1 MAEQNTTARNPWSG
15 LTKEQLFEKYGTG
28 DAGLKKADIAGLQ
41 AKYGKNELAKEK
53 RDSVIKIYL
62 MQFTSPVVMLLLAAA
77 VAMGVVQEWVELCV
91 ILFIVNLNACLATYQ
106 EKSAGDALE
115 KLAAMAAPK
124 CNVIRD
130 GQMQELDATEVV
142 PGDLIELKTGD
153 GVPADCRLIEI
164 VEVLANEALL
174 TGESEEVK
182 KVLVVDDLDDPF
194 SKNMCFM
201 STAVTNG
208 RGRAV
213 ITSTGM
219 QTQVGIIASALQ
231 TAKKEGSKLTPLQM
245 ALNRLGGII
254 GVISL
259 TVLAIIIVVAVVTK
273 YEDPAHPGETGLWPI
288 IKVAVGFAVS
298 SVPEGLPMVVT
309 ICLALGCQDMVKRK
323 ALITSLPSV
332 ETLGSCSVIC
342 SDKTGTLT
350 EGKMTSIRLF
360 NFIRESGEAVKDFHF
375 YPTKGFHPSGG
386 LFKTKE
392 LADDKKAA
400 LDSMYTGSLLTFK
413 SGNFPAYDSV
423 LTDYGNPAEKAT
435 DAIAPR
441 AFMAAMYLNSH
452 STTLEMEPAK
462 PGEDRDTWTPKG
474 NMSEA
479 ALIVA
484 AAKMRMGVTNPEA
497 KYKDKFAMIPE
508 LEVPFNSE
516 RKMQITFHKCETPG
530 SFMDVSFPPGY
541 ESAEHFAI
549 IKGAPDRIMPFM
561 PYILKQDA
569 GKIVMDFTEE
579 RDANENGQIAGCND
593 ALAAMALRVLGA
605 GLMPLKAAE
614 LATIKAC
621 EKADDR
627 MNFVKTKKEA
637 SLLGLIGSADP
648 PRPGV
653 AGAIQKCREAGVR
666 VVMITG
672 DQKPTA
678 QAIAKQINL
687 LKEGEKADDKVLV
700 CTELRKPDNTLKDE
714 AELDKIC
721 GSVNVFSRAQPEDKI
736 AIVHTLQRCG
746 LVCGMTG
753 DGVNDAPALKAA
765 DIGIAMGIA
774 GTDVAKGAAD
784 MILLDDN
791 FVTIVSAVEE
801 GRKIY
806 ANIQKFVSFLL
817 GTNIGEVL
825 YLATAII
832 ANLPLPLEALQILF
846 LNLMS
851 DGCPAIALSKEP
863 GDPELMKV
871 KPRPKKSNIMTP
883 HWWIYGNLPHCFFEA
898 VCVLACLCTSL
909 YLFTGEIT
917 IDDINDLCVNEFKDQ
932 DAKDK
937 KSGPLPVTC
946 SCHRFNFKKGDFE
959 TIVDVYKLS
968 PNNDCEYGYLVDDVR
983 FDGNLDKEESFTKF
997 TAENPGVI
1005 ETTGFYADV
1014 NSWESYQTAVQRD
1027 FESRGCGTS
1036 LYEYL
1041 ENHNED
1047 HEYADD
1053 VCRAQGTK
1061 VARSTTFLT
1070 AVYCEMMRAYTVR
1083 CAPGDGTNP
1092 PWMWQVF
1099 MRNWWI
1105 HLACTISFW
1114 MTIIVTVVPGLNSFI
1129 FKLTTPPFAGYMIGI
1144 AFPVINAAL
1153 DELTAKPLY
1162 KLLVIYPQRRAAG
1175 KSTS

>member
-1 MAEQNTTARNPWSG
+1 MAGRNPWSG
-15 LTKEQLFEKYGTG
+15 LTKEELFSKYNTG
-28 DAGLKKADIAGLQ
+28 ENGLRSSDIPNLQ
-41 AKYGKNELAKEK
+41 KQYGKNCLAKED
-53 RDSVIKIYL
+53 RDSVLKIFL
-62 MQFTSPVVMLLLAAA
+62 LQFTSPVVLLLLIAA
-77 VAMGVVQEWVELCV
+77 VAMAVVQEWVEVFV
-91 ILFIVNLNACLATYQ
+91 IMFIVNLNACLATYQ

-124 CNVIRD
+124 CTVIRD
-130 GQMQELDATEVV
+130 GSPQDIEAIEIV
-142 PGDLIELKTGD
+142 PGDLVELKTGD
-153 GVPADCRLIEI
+153 GVPADARLIEV

-174 TGESEEVK
+174 TGESEEIK
-182 KVLVVDDLDDPF
+182 KVLTVEDLDEPF
-194 SKNMCFM
+194 AKNMVFM
-201 STAVTNG
+201 STSVTNG
-208 RGRAV
+208 RCRAIV
-213 ITSTGM
+213 TTTGM
-219 QTQVGIIASALQ
+219 ETQVGIIASALK
-231 TAKKEGSKLTPLQM
+231 TAKKDGNTLTPLQM

-254 GVISL
+254 GIISL
-259 TVLAIIIVVAVVTK
+259 TVLAVIIVIAVVTS

-288 IKVAVGFAVS
+288 IKVSVGFAVS

-360 NFIRESGEAVKDFHF
+360 NFVRDIGQPVSDFHF
-375 YPTKGFHPSGG
+375 YPTKGFHPNGG
-386 LFKTKE
+386 LFKTKD
-392 LADDKKAA
+392 LTDDKKGAIDN
-400 LDSMYTGSLLTFK
+400 LYTQSLLTFK
-413 SGNFPAYDSV
+413 TGNFPNYEGV
-423 LTDYGNPAEKAT
+423 LPNYGNPAEKAL
-435 DAIAPR
+435 DGVASR
-441 AFMAAMYLNSH
+441 AFMTAMFVNSH
-452 STTLEMEPAK
+452 ATTLEFAAAAA
-462 PGEDRDTWTPKG
+462 GEDRDTWTPKG

-479 ALIVA
+479 ALVVA
-484 AAKMRMGVTNPEA
+484 AAKMRMGATNSD
-497 KYKDKFAMIPE
+497 DKTKSRFPMLSE
-508 LEVPFNSE
+508 LEVPFNSD
-516 RKMQITFHKCETPG
+516 RKMQVTFHKTDTPG
-530 SFMDVSFPPGY
+530 SFMGVSFSPGN

-549 IKGAPDRIMPFM
+549 VKGAPDRIMPLM
-561 PYILKQDA
+561 PYILKQ
-569 GKIVMDFTEE
+569 
-579 RDANENGQIAGCND
+579 ENGQIVMDLSSERSAEENGHIEGCNA
-593 ALAAMALRVLGA
+593 ALADMALRVLGA
-605 GLMPLKAAE
+605 GILPITPELMEKF
-614 LATIKAC
+614 KAC

-627 MNFVKTKKEA
+627 LSLIKSLKAA

-687 LKEGEKADDKVLV
+687 LKEGENADEKVLV
-700 CTELRKPDNTLKDE
+700 CSELRDASNNMKPE
-714 AELDKIC
+714 GELDKIC
-721 GSVNVFSRAQPEDKI
+721 ASVNVFSRAQPEDKI
-736 AIVHTLQRCG
+736 AIVHTLQRMG

-825 YLATAII
+825 YLAVAIV
-832 ANLPLPLEALQILF
+832 AGMPLPLEALQILF

-871 KPRPKKSNIMTP
+871 NPRPKKSNIMTP

-898 VCVLACLCTSL
+898 LCVLGCLSTA
-909 YLFTGEIT
+909 LFIFNGKVTVA
-917 IDDINDLCVNEFKDQ
+917 DIVDLCANEFENKDTEERR
-932 DAKDK
+932 
-937 KSGPLPVTC
+937 SGPMPIAC
-946 SCHRFNFKKGDFE
+946 SCNRFNFEKGDFE
-959 TIVDVYKLS
+959 AIVDIYKIPEEGCGAGEVL
-968 PNNDCEYGYLVDDVR
+968 EEAV
-983 FDGNLDKEESFTKF
+983 FDGAMTHEESF
-997 TAENPGVI
+997 AAYL
-1005 ETTGFYADV
+1005 ETHAHWFP
-1014 NSWESYQTAVQRD
+1014 ESYGNLTSWVEFKEASRTD
-1027 FESRGCGTS
+1027 YESRGCGKNFYS
-1036 LYEYL
+1036 YL
-1041 ENHNED
+1041 QEHNEED
-1047 HEYADD
+1047 HYADET
-1053 VCRAQGTK
+1053 CTAYGTK
-1061 VARSTTFLT
+1061 VARSTAFIT

-1092 PWMWQVF
+1092 PWMWEVF

-1105 HLACTISFW
+1105 HFACSISFW
-1114 MTIIVTVVPGLNSFI
+1114 LTILVTIIPGVNSVL
-1129 FKLTTPPFAGYMIGI
+1129 FKLTTPPFPAYLIAI
-1144 AFPVINAAL
+1144 AFPITNAAL
-1153 DELTAKPLY
+1153 DELTSKPIY
-1162 KLLVIYPQRRAAG
+1162 KMFVIYPARRKAAKAQAEG
-1175 KSTS
+1175 LM